1 MNEPCAA
8 TFVLSSIG
16 FNELNV
22 FIPGLEHEAKIVS
35 SVISMLITCVR
46 ERHYPRYGNR
56 SEENT
61 SCSSEHRT
69 VQLEL
74 RPIYMILTT
83 LFRLSD
89 LMSVC
94 QIALQT

>member
-35 SVISMLITCVR
+35 SVKSMLITCVR
-46 ERHYPRYGNR
+46 ERHYPLYMVIVVK
-56 SEENT
+56 
-61 SCSSEHRT
+61 RT
-69 VQLEL
+69 HLV
-74 RPIYMILTT
+74 
-83 LFRLSD
+83 
-89 LMSVC
+89 
-94 QIALQT
+94 ALNADWISASGDAFQF